1 MVLLGPWRSFC
12 QKLGIG
18 NIFLFKHLATMR
30 VISNSGI
37 ASIQAIK
44 KKENPVVTVSDGEKV
59 LQIIEAAR
67 KSADQYGQ
75 VVYV

>member
-1 MVLLGPWRSFC
+1 MD
-12 QKLGIG
+12 GIAG
-18 NIFLFKHLATMR
+18 TVEIFLPEVGHWQHILFKHLAVR

-44 KKENPVVTVSDGEKV
+44 KRKPSRYYFSVKKV

-75 VVYV
+75 VEYV